1 MFRLLKYSKV
11 TPCSRM
17 AAARTNEEISAPGE
31 MNSCL
36 QAWTASLFFSH
47 IDKTFLLANARCSR
61 KRGDTLCHGRCHFNT
76 TSLRT
81 AGPAR
86 RHFHNKVRRAKNAE
100 K

>member
-1 MFRLLKYSKV
+1 MLRLLKYSMV

-17 AAARTNEEISAPGE
+17 ATARTNEEISAPGE

-36 QAWTASLFFSH
+36 QVPAALHFSH

-61 KRGDTLCHGRCHFNT
+61 EHGDRLCHGRCHLNT

-81 AGPAR
+81 AGRAR
-86 RHFHNKVRRAKNAE
+86 RQPHNKVRRAKNAE